1 MQIKT
6 DMVRGYDI
14 YQVKSRLIKLLRDSG
29 TGISGV
35 EISER
40 LGINRVTMTKYLGIF
55 EAEGTIKEKRIG
67 NINLWFVEEGTE
79 QFQFPD
85 DYFRVQ
91 EKYAEYLLKPSES
104 AVYNLIRNCLNSEV
118 NITKLIT
125 EVILPTIPQIQKNFD
140 EGKIG
145 RAEEQLMNN
154 IVTNSIHTIY
164 LKNQNLENE
173 KNTIIISA
181 NSQSVF
187 EAQAASAAF
196 HSEGWNTF
204 FLGDMSSSIDALF
217 DLELTKLLSKIWKT
231 KQGLMI
237 IVVFSETE
245 EGLKF
250 FSESFDSVKGKNDE
264 NLYLVLSGKIGKKIE
279 IKSDLQTERLEDII
293 QWSETKFENL

>member
-1 MQIKT
+1 
-6 DMVRGYDI
+6 MVRGYDI
-14 YQVKSRLIKLLRDSG
+14 YQVKSRLIKLLRDSD

-264 NLYLVLSGKIGKKIE
+264 NLYLVLSGKIGKKVE